1 MTILDGDGDDD
12 DDDDDDDQGGRV
24 VCIEETD
31 GRTRGRNLK
40 RSKGIL
46 LIPVPLT
53 EANVG
58 NFVLII
64 ILNIINMM
72 VMISKKIKI

>member
-1 MTILDGDGDDD
+1 MMMMMMMIKEG
-12 DDDDDDDQGGRV
+12 V

-64 ILNIINMM
+64 IIIIIINMM

>member
-1 MTILDGDGDDD
+1 M
-12 DDDDDDDQGGRV
+12 

-46 LIPVPLT
+46 LIQVPLT

-64 ILNIINMM
+64 IIIINMM

>member
-1 MTILDGDGDDD
+1 M
-12 DDDDDDDQGGRV
+12 

-64 ILNIINMM
+64 IIIIIIINMM

>member
-1 MTILDGDGDDD
+1 M
-12 DDDDDDDQGGRV
+12 

-46 LIPVPLT
+46 LIQVPLT

-58 NFVLII
+58 NFVLLLTI
-64 ILNIINMM
+64 NIINMM

>member
-1 MTILDGDGDDD
+1 M
-12 DDDDDDDQGGRV
+12 

-64 ILNIINMM
+64 LLIINILINMM

>member
-1 MTILDGDGDDD
+1 M
-12 DDDDDDDQGGRV
+12 

-64 ILNIINMM
+64 IIIINMM

>member
-1 MTILDGDGDDD
+1 M
-12 DDDDDDDQGGRV
+12 

-46 LIPVPLT
+46 LIPAAVS
-53 EANVG
+53 VG
-58 NFVLII
+58 NLGDEDGDGDDDEYCDCDVDDDDCDDGDEGDGEDDGE
-64 ILNIINMM
+64 
-72 VMISKKIKI
+72 SKEFY

>member
-1 MTILDGDGDDD
+1 M
-12 DDDDDDDQGGRV
+12 

-64 ILNIINMM
+64 IINIINMM
-72 VMISKKIKI
+72 VVISKKIKI

>member
-1 MTILDGDGDDD
+1 M
-12 DDDDDDDQGGRV
+12 

-46 LIPVPLT
+46 LIQVPLT

-58 NFVLII
+58 NFVLLLII
-64 ILNIINMM
+64 NIINMM

>member
-1 MTILDGDGDDD
+1 M
-12 DDDDDDDQGGRV
+12 

-64 ILNIINMM
+64 IINIINMM

>member
-1 MTILDGDGDDD
+1 MMMMMMMIKEG
-12 DDDDDDDQGGRV
+12 V

-46 LIPVPLT
+46 LIQVPLT

-58 NFVLII
+58 NFVLLLII
-64 ILNIINMM
+64 NIINMM

>member
-1 MTILDGDGDDD
+1 M
-12 DDDDDDDQGGRV
+12 

-58 NFVLII
+58 NFVLLII
-64 ILNIINMM
+64 INIINMM
-72 VMISKKIKI
+72 VMIFKKIKI

>member
-1 MTILDGDGDDD
+1 M
-12 DDDDDDDQGGRV
+12 

-64 ILNIINMM
+64 IIILINMM
-72 VMISKKIKI
+72 VVISKKIKI

>member
-1 MTILDGDGDDD
+1 M
-12 DDDDDDDQGGRV
+12 

-58 NFVLII
+58 NFVLLLII
-64 ILNIINMM
+64 ININMM
-72 VMISKKIKI
+72 VVISKKIKI